1 MTNSIPLEELRF
13 RAVRDPELLVP
24 GTLVILA
31 HVPDLDK
38 GGYGGE
44 PMAEIGTVREM
55 RFHYEDNGDGT
66 TNEVLKIH
74 YFDKHGEHETYASD
88 RGVIPYPAGHFNEAN
103 FVVVVADLIAADI
116 EVNLKVSEDYTR
128 RRALINS
135 PRDYNSR
142 DYDHFG
148 PYIDGDWSDLPW

>member
-1 MTNSIPLEELRF
+1 MTKSIPLEELRF

-24 GTLVILA
+24 GTLVIMA

-38 GGYGGE
+38 GGYGVE
-44 PMAEIGTVREM
+44 PMAEIVTVREM

-66 TNEVLKIH
+66 TDEVLKIH

-103 FVVVVADLIAADI
+103 FVVVVADLIDADLEI
-116 EVNLKVSEDYTR
+116 DLKVSEDYTR

-135 PRDYNSR
+135 SR
-142 DYDHFG
+142 DYD
-148 PYIDGDWSDLPW
+148 PYDIYGDADWAEEPW